1 MPAYPTP
8 ARFARVATA
17 ALLALACAGA
27 LAQQYAQ
34 QIAPLPPAPTLD
46 PQRIALGERLFRD
59 ARLARDN
66 SVACISCHSFEHGG
80 ADARARSTGVGG
92 AQGPLN
98 APSIFNSAHN
108 FRQLW
113 SGAAGSLEE
122 QIDRVI
128 RNPAVFNSS
137 WPEILAKLRQDTA
150 LERDFRLAY
159 PLGLNEKTAA
169 DAIASYER
177 SLVTPS
183 RFDSYLQGKSN
194 AITAAEKKGFDNFRK
209 YGCVACHQGV
219 NVGGN
224 MYQKFGALRDY
235 FADRKAAGKPVTEAD
250 RGRFN
255 VTGRPEDMYV
265 FKVPSLRNVAQT
277 APYFHDGSAATLEE
291 AVEVMFKYQLG
302 REATAGDTASIIG
315 FLRTLS
321 GKPEARP

>member
-1 MPAYPTP
+1 MPAHSAI
-8 ARFARVATA
+8 ARLAIP
-17 ALLALACAGA
+17 ALLALACVSAF
-27 LAQQYAQ
+27 AQQYAQ
-34 QIAPLPPAPTLD
+34 AIAPLPPVPALD
-46 PQRIALGERLFRD
+46 PQRVALGERLFRD

-80 ADARARSTGVGG
+80 ADTRARSLGAGG
-92 AQGPLN
+92 AQGQLN

-113 SGAAGSLEE
+113 SGAAATLEE
-122 QIDRVI
+122 QVDRVI

-137 WPEILAKLRQDTA
+137 WPEILAKLRQDPA
-150 LERDFRLAY
+150 LVRDFRAAY
-159 PLGLNEKTAA
+159 PGGLDPKSAA

-183 RFDSYLQGKSN
+183 RFDSYLRGDAN
-194 AITAAEKKGFDNFRK
+194 ALTAGEKKGYDNFRK

-235 FADRKAAGKPVTEAD
+235 FADRRAAGKPVTEAD
-250 RGRFN
+250 KGRFGI
-255 VTGRPEDMYV
+255 TGRPEDMHV
-265 FKVPSLRNVAQT
+265 FKVPSLRNVALT

-291 AVEVMFKYQLG
+291 AVDIMFKYQLG
-302 REATAGDTASIIG
+302 RAAPPEDRASIVG

-321 GKPEARP
+321 GTPGIRP